1 MGILINQSKM
11 LEKKILDKYKA
22 INLLERYKSLS
33 DTFNSKEILEK
44 YDRKQ
49 VLTHLKE
56 KNCRFIY
63 NTKEGFFGLKE
74 QEGDYDFIFNI
85 SLQYG
90 MVEPIIWGK
99 NVCTNEQF
107 GGVLVRVTKLM
118 QISMGVKKIERIRDP
133 RYASYDDL
141 FRIIEQLFSI
151 YLDFKQVILS
161 DE

>member
-1 MGILINQSKM
+1 MDLANDVKKVLGILINQSKM

-56 KNCRFIY
+56 MNCRFIY

-74 QEGDYDFIFNI
+74 QEGDYDFRFNI
-85 SLQYG
+85 SPAGAHLANNLAI
-90 MVEPIIWGK
+90 P
-99 NVCTNEQF
+99 
-107 GGVLVRVTKLM
+107 
-118 QISMGVKKIERIRDP
+118 QIRPRMHWLSLFFVRIRTCLP
-133 RYASYDDL
+133 TQKAGLTSEMVVVL
-141 FRIIEQLFSI
+141 GLEGMC
-151 YLDFKQVILS
+151 
-161 DE
+161 